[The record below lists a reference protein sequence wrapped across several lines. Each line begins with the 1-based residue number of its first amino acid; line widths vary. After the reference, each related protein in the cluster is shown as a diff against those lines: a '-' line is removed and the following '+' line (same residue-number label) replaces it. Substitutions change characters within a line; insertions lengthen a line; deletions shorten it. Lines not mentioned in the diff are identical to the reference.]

1 MKVLMIIPA
10 YNEEKNII
18 KTISKLKEI
27 KLKDHTLDYI
37 VINDGS
43 TDQTKKVCK
52 ENKINMIDLPFNL
65 GIGGAVQLDI
75 NMLIITIMILQ
86 SNMMVMDNTTG
97 TILKI

>member
-43 TDQTKKVCK
+43 TEKRFVKK
-52 ENKINMIDLPFNL
+52 
-65 GIGGAVQLDI
+65 
-75 NMLIITIMILQ
+75 TR
-86 SNMMVMDNTTG
+86 
-97 TILKI
+97 